1 MLKQRNYKNPR
12 SPKFTKISERQSNEI
27 LSSILVR
34 LPIGTVLHN
43 LNKSHVYKSTNI
55 WRWIMFISAT

>member
-55 WRWIMFISAT
+55 